1 MKIAVIGAGG
11 VGGYYGALLA
21 AAGHEVHF
29 VARGPHL
36 AALRSQGLQIRSIL
50 GDLHVRPA
58 LATDQPSEIGIVDL
72 ALFCT
77 KAFSTAAAAR
87 EYKPIVGSDRTKMSV
102 QKDVEGD
109 DQLGSILGPQHVVA
123 GATWLSSFIQ
133 APGVIQH
140 VSDSRRIVLGE
151 LDGRDS
157 TRVHAIH
164 AAVNGAGIS
173 AEISS
178 NIQAVL
184 WQKLML
190 IAAVAGVGSL
200 TRLPMV
206 SYRGVPEARKLIMTM
221 MQETAAV
228 ATARGVLLDPNAM
241 EKALEYLDNARPE
254 VKASMQLDI
263 EAGRPSELE
272 GLIGVIVRSGQDKGI
287 ATPVAAAIYALLL
300 PLELMAQ

>member
-1 MKIAVIGAGG
+1 VKIAVIGAGG
-11 VGGYYGALLA
+11 VGGYYGSLLA

-36 AALRSQGLQIRSIL
+36 QAMRTSGLQIRSTL
-50 GDLHVRPA
+50 GDVRVQPV
-58 LATDQPSEIGIVDL
+58 LATDQPSEIGVVDL

-77 KAFSTAAAAR
+77 KAFSTVGAA
-87 EYKPIVGSDRTKMSV
+87 KQNKSLVGTATAVLSL
-102 QKDVEGD
+102 QNGVEGA
-109 DQLGSILGPQHVVA
+109 DQLAPILGPQHILA
-123 GATWLSSFIQ
+123 GATWLSSYVES
-133 APGVIQH
+133 PGVIHH

-157 TRVHAIH
+157 TRVHEIH
-164 AAVNGAGIS
+164 AALSGASIS

-178 NIQAVL
+178 NVQGVL

-200 TRLPMV
+200 TRLPMA
-206 SYRGVPEARKLIMTM
+206 SYRSVPEARRLITAM

-228 ATARGVLLDPNAM
+228 AAARGVRLDPNAM
-241 EKALEYLDNARPE
+241 EKALQYLDNARPE

-300 PLELMAQ
+300 PLELLAQ